1 MFRFLKKLSR
11 GVKTSQLLQELL
23 VPRLLDSFITS
34 PNEKHALAVTRI
46 LYTEAL
52 LEFDF
57 NQFDFEGEELT
68 RVGVVLAYSL
78 KSLSRDRASRNVAYA
93 IRQTLDFVILQLKLA
108 DFDKSKVEE
117 FELVRSEFYE
127 IVDLGIDGFVSN

>member
-23 VPRLLDSFITS
+23 VPRLLDSYVTS
-34 PNEKHALAVTRI
+34 PNEKHALALTRI

-52 LEFDF
+52 LQFDF
-57 NQFDFEGEELT
+57 NQIDYDGEELT
-68 RVGVVLAYSL
+68 RVGVVLAYNL
-78 KSLSRDRASRNVAYA
+78 KSLSRSRASRNVACA

-117 FELVRSEFYE
+117 FELVRSEFHE
-127 IVDLGIDGFVSN
+127 IVDLGIDGFVS

>member
-23 VPRLLDSFITS
+23 VPRLLDSYVTS
-34 PNEKHALAVTRI
+34 PNEKHALALTRI

-52 LEFDF
+52 LQFDF

-78 KSLSRDRASRNVAYA
+78 KSLSRDRASRNVACA

-117 FELVRSEFYE
+117 FELVRSEFNE
-127 IVDLGIDGFVSN
+127 IVDLDLDGFVSN